1 MVDKFDLKGRVALVT
16 GAGGGLGR
24 AHAIELATRG
34 AKVVVNDLGST
45 LEGKTGSSV
54 NADKVVAEIIALG
67 GIAVANSGD
76 VANKKDAKGMVDQA
90 VDTYGSIDILVNN
103 AGILR
108 DKTFSKMTLE
118 EFESVVNVHLMG
130 STYTTHAAWPLML
143 KQRFGRIIMTTSS
156 SGLYGN
162 FGQSNYGAA
171 KMALVGLMN
180 CLKHEGARSNVYV
193 NCLAPTAWSR
203 MTADLLPPEAAAFLT
218 PESVSPAITFLS
230 SDEAPNGVI
239 LEAGAGY
246 FANVAIQEAQGI
258 GLYLDSSAELL
269 SEQWADVKNMQGA
282 RSFNSAEDVAGAIVL
297 KYNAGL

>member
-1 MVDKFDLKGRVALVT
+1 MVKELDLKGRVALVT

-24 AHAIELATRG
+24 AHAIELASRG
-34 AKVVVNDLGST
+34 AKVVVNDLGSSRD
-45 LEGKTGSSV
+45 GKKAGS
-54 NADKVVAEIIALG
+54 ATAEKVVAEIEALG
-67 GIAVANSGD
+67 GKAVANAGD
-76 VANKKDAKGMVDQA
+76 VANKNDAKGMVEQA
-90 VDTYGSIDILVNN
+90 VDTFGQIDILVNN
-103 AGILR
+103 AGNLR
-108 DKTFSKMTLE
+108 DKTFSKMTIE

-130 STYTTHAAWPLML
+130 STYTTHVAWPLML
-143 KQRFGRIIMTTSS
+143 KQKFGRIILTTSS

-171 KMALVGLMN
+171 KLALVGLMN

-218 PESVSPAITFLS
+218 PEAVSPAITFLS
-230 SDEAPNGVI
+230 SDQAPNGII

-246 FANVAIQEAQGI
+246 FAKVAIEEAQGI

-269 SEQWADVKNMQGA
+269 CDQWGEVTDMKGA
-282 RSFNSAEDVAGAIVL
+282 RSFNSASDVAGAIVQ